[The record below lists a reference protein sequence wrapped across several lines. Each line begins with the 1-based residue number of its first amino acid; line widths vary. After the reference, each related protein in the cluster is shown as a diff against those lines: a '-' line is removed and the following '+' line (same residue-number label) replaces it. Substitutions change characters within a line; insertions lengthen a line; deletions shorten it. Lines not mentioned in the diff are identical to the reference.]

1 MKKGYALGLMLMLTT
16 LLFAG
21 CRDMQNSTGSTTVPA
36 TSAATQP
43 TVIPSP
49 DITLPLDTTVPDTTE
64 PETTIAEATTRP
76 SARGPRY

>member
-1 MKKGYALGLMLMLTT
+1 MKKRYALGLIFVLTA

-21 CRDMQNSTGSTTVPA
+21 CRDMPDSTGSTTVPA

-43 TVIPSP
+43 TVLPSP
-49 DITLPLDTTVPDTTE
+49 DITLPLDTSVPNTTE
-64 PETTIAEATTRP
+64 PETTITEATTRP